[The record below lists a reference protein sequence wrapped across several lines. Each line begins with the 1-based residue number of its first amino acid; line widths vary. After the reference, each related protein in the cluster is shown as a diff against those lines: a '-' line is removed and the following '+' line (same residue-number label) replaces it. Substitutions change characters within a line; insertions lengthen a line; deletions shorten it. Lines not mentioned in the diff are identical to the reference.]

1 MIIKEQLKQVYCSYN
16 FLKNFC
22 SGNPEP
28 FLISRL
34 QEFLFD
40 PRINL
45 FYDFKE
51 SETDEVWS
59 DRDGTEPPSSL
70 SSLYSR
76 IKGKH
81 NRFEYNSL
89 DDFIK
94 ASNFNTIIL
103 CDNNDDYCKSL
114 SNQYGII
121 VVNHKMA
128 DDSFFDRMLN
138 IQGDYITKCP
148 QYCSWDKILPKS
160 ITNCNSLIIIDN
172 YIFKSIDNDLIPIL
186 EKIIPKTL
194 NDCLCIFHIAIFCN
208 MKKYDD
214 TKLSDKKNIE
224 NRQNIIDEVKK
235 KIEEKYPD
243 KVSFTIYDTDK
254 FHDRYIIT
262 NNYFLMSGAGF
273 TLFQKNKNE
282 VDNNTTLLYYH
293 PLTTEY
299 DGENK
304 WPGKTVK
311 NTIINL
317 SEIAQK
323 ADNNKDRFPQF
334 YSRENIK
341 ESHRLIDPI
350 YQEAIIDII
359 NPISCKITI
368 NDEQPPID
376 LDYKEHKS
384 LFNKINRFSKGDKI
398 EVGRK
403 FGAIIDIRPKNQNLN
418 I

>member
-1 MIIKEQLKQVYCSYN
+1 MIIKEQLKQVYCSYK
-16 FLKNFC
+16 FLKKFC
-22 SGNPEP
+22 SDNPEHS
-28 FLISRL
+28 LIGKL
-34 QEFLFD
+34 QAFLFD

-59 DRDGTEPPSSL
+59 DRNGTEPPSYLHSL
-70 SSLYSR
+70 HSR
-76 IKGKH
+76 IKQKD
-81 NRFEYNSL
+81 NRYEYNNL

-103 CDNNDDYCKSL
+103 CDSDNDDCISL

-128 DDSFFDRMLN
+128 DDSFFDRMLK
-138 IQGDYITKCP
+138 IQGDYITKCD

-186 EKIIPKTL
+186 EKIIPKTSI
-194 NDCLCIFHIAIFCN
+194 NCIECPFHIAVFCN

-214 TKLSDKKNIE
+214 QKLSEKENLE
-224 NRQNIIDEVKK
+224 NRQKIFDVVNGKIK
-235 KIEEKYPD
+235 KIYKD
-243 KVSFTIYDTDK
+243 KVSFTIYNTDK

-273 TLFQKNKNE
+273 TLFQNGKNE

-299 DGENK
+299 DGANE

-317 SEIAQK
+317 SKIAQK
-323 ADNNKDRFPQF
+323 ADNNNSSSPLF
-334 YSRENIK
+334 YSRTINKK

-350 YQEAIIDII
+350 YQEAIIDTIII
-359 NPISCKITI
+359 NYSCRIKI
-368 NDEQPPID
+368 NDESID
-376 LDYKEHKS
+376 LKEKDKENKS
-384 LFNKINRFSKGDKI
+384 FFNKIKGFSKGDKI

-403 FGAIIDIRPKNQNLN
+403 FGAIIDIRPKNKN
-418 I
+418 